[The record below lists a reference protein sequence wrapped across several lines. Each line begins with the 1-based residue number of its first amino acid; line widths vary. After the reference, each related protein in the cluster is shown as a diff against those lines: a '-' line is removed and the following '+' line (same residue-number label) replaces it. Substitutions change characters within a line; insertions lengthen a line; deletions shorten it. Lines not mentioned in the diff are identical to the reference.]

1 MTAETSKPT
10 DIAITEL
17 PFETEQ
23 LRIELARFLDQA
35 FELKAGP
42 DDAHSIRLVSRQASD
57 VA

>member
-10 DIAITEL
+10 DIAVTEL

-23 LRIELARFLDQA
+23 LHIELARFLDQTY
-35 FELKAGP
+35 ELKAGP
-42 DDAHSIRLVSRQASD
+42 TGAPSIRLVSRQVSD